1 MSRTNYVNTMH
12 INIVTHLP
20 LSGARQWRTIATPTM
35 LLALLNIH
43 NLPPSIATPEQNRA
57 EEVVIQSRQSVE
69 WSTSYR
75 KALFSIKLWHYPNTR
90 KLTYHEPRLERQV
103 LLKEHTPQHL
113 KHKISVIILINT
125 SMRLVDVAGLPRID
139 IICLLNH

>member
-1 MSRTNYVNTMH
+1 MENNSYTYD
-12 INIVTHLP
+12 
-20 LSGARQWRTIATPTM
+20 ATSCTD
-35 LLALLNIH
+35 
-43 NLPPSIATPEQNRA
+43 NLTPSIATPEQGRGSR
-57 EEVVIQSRQSVE
+57 VMQSGQSVE
-69 WSTSYR
+69 WSTTSYR

-90 KLTYHEPRLERQV
+90 KLTYHEHRLERQV

-125 SMRLVDVAGLPRID
+125 SMRLVDVEGLPRID